1 MTDLISQA
9 AIDLIVREEV
19 SGKEVYERNYRRP
32 RVAGRLFRRHDRH
45 RL

>member
-19 SGKEVYERNYRRP
+19 SGKEIYEQQLPPARM
-32 RVAGRLFRRHDRH
+32 AGRIFRRHDRH